1 VLRTV
6 AGRLVTGRGAF
17 ALAGILDLL
26 AFAITAARAAIRR
39 RSRC

>member
-17 ALAGILDLL
+17 VLAGVLDLL
-26 AFAITAARAAIRR
+26 AFAIARARAALGR
-39 RSRC
+39 RSR